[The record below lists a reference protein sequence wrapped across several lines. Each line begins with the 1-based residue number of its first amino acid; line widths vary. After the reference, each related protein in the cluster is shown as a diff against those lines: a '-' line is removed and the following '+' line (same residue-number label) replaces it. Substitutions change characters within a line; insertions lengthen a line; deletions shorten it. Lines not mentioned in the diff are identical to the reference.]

1 VGPPNI
7 IRRRAM
13 VEGKNIFHTTG
24 ENLTTGSVNAV
35 VRLTMSS
42 FHGEDDKLIKQ
53 FTYKNAPLKGAF
65 FLY

>member
-1 VGPPNI
+1 
-7 IRRRAM
+7 M
-13 VEGKNIFHTTG
+13 VEGKNIFRMTG

-42 FHGEDDKLIKQ
+42 FHGEEDKLIKQ

>member
-1 VGPPNI
+1 
-7 IRRRAM
+7 M